1 MTFLFGKKGHS
12 KETGPQGPNAHSN
25 LRFRDWY
32 NMKRTLACYNIITFI
47 NIKHQKRHT
56 VPFKLTNEM
65 YVINSLTSI
74 DKTRKIQT
82 RSEVYILW
90 SREVGLIKYFNN

>member
-12 KETGPQGPNAHSN
+12 KETGPQDPNAHSN
-25 LRFRDWY
+25 LCYRDWY

-56 VPFKLTNEM
+56 IPFKLTNEM

-74 DKTRKIQT
+74 DKTRKIRT
-82 RSEVYILW
+82 HSEVYILW